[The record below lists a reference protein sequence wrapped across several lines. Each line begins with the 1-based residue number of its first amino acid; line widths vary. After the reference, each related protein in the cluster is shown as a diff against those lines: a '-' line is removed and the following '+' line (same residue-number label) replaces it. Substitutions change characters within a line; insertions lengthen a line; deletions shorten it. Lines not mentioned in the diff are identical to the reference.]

1 MTPISCLRGGLCGP
15 ALGQRLVLAALLA
28 WAGWAGCS
36 NAQAQPCCPPDGSAP
51 VLPPMHLHPPQPT
64 AGFIDDKLSANDA
77 AFEVFVG
84 QGRILTL
91 KEDLDVTNAPY
102 STGTI
107 AYTQATRT
115 VTLTGGTW
123 PSWAQYGVLV
133 IGNVLYRVAA
143 KPTSTTLVLTAM
155 SNPGVDV
162 PAGAMFTLIKGKQRP
177 LIAVGDPGVIEFYL
191 VNLRQIRVRGLAI
204 GVTDLS
210 ITTADGETYSFEVRV
225 TADLDVLR
233 AKLRCLFP
241 DASIKLSQLREHIVV
256 EGEARDAVQVAK
268 IIETTKLYLRSI
280 QTTVSEQNA
289 LQPPPPP
296 EAPGGAPSGA
306 PRTTTTETTTTT
318 DKQPDAT
325 KTTVKVT
332 TDAPEAG
339 PQATGN
345 SAHAPGVAL
354 DRSAG
359 PQTTGNSITQ
369 NFVGNAA
376 SSLKVPPI
384 EVINLLHVPGPQQ
397 VLLKVRVAELN
408 RTGLRQIGG
417 DFLSIDPSTGAIVGT
432 QIGGAA
438 VSAAATAASR
448 LTGSAATA
456 VSPQTTLFGIFQEGD
471 FAVFL
476 SALRRNSLLKLLA
489 EPNLVA
495 LNGQQASFLAG
506 GQFPVPISQP
516 GSSGAAPTVTVEFHD
531 FGVKLAFVPF
541 ILDDDTIR
549 LTVDPEVST
558 IDPSISGTVLVPG
571 GTPVPAL
578 SIRKAHTVVE
588 LHQGQTLAIA
598 GLMQLSLD
606 GNTSRI
612 PGLGDL
618 PIIGPFFSNTT
629 SSRME
634 KELIVLVTPYLVEPM
649 NPGQVP
655 PVPGDEV
662 NEPNDLEFYLLNRI
676 QGRTGRDFRD
686 TIEYDDALHVVRC
699 LLKLE
704 KDHVR
709 GPFGFCD

>member
-1 MTPISCLRGGLCGP
+1 MTDVTHKAYNAGALAELISTGLSVTCLPTVPTFSYLSTTNPRFSMNFRRQNRQTISSRAAIRPMYNRAKLAACSDYSEGFSVMTPISCLRGGLRGP
-15 ALGQRLVLAALLA
+15 ALGQRLVFAALLA
-28 WAGWAGCS
+28 WAGWVSCS
-36 NAQAQPCCPPDGSAP
+36 NARAQPCCAPSGSAP
-51 VLPPMHLHPPQPT
+51 VLPPVPLRSPRPE
-64 AGFIDDKLSANDA
+64 AVSSFVNNYGANNDA

-84 QGRILTL
+84 QSRILTL
-91 KEDLDVTNAPY
+91 KEDLAV
-102 STGTI
+102 
-107 AYTQATRT
+107 
-115 VTLTGGTW
+115 
-123 PSWAQYGVLV
+123 
-133 IGNVLYRVAA
+133 
-143 KPTSTTLVLTAM
+143 
-155 SNPGVDV
+155 
-162 PAGAMFTLIKGKQRP
+162 KGKQLP
-177 LIAVGDPGVIEFYL
+177 LIAVGDPSLIEFTL
-191 VNLRQIRVRGLAI
+191 INPRQIRVLGRAI

-210 ITTADGETYSFEVRV
+210 ITTADGQAYGFEVRV
-225 TADLDVLR
+225 TADLDMLR
-233 AKLRCLFP
+233 AKLHCLFP

-256 EGEARDAVQVAK
+256 EGQARDTVQVGK
-268 IIETTKLYLRSI
+268 IIETTNAYLRSI
-280 QTTVSEQNA
+280 QTTVSDQKA
-289 LQPPPPP
+289 LQPAQSGTGLPPGPGLPP
-296 EAPGGAPSGA
+296 GSGPEPG
-306 PRTTTTETTTTT
+306 T
-318 DKQPDAT
+318 
-325 KTTVKVT
+325 
-332 TDAPEAG
+332 G
-339 PQATGN
+339 PQAI
-345 SAHAPGVAL
+345 
-354 DRSAG
+354 
-359 PQTTGNSITQ
+359 QQ
-369 NFVGNAA
+369 NFVGDAA
-376 SSLKVPPI
+376 SRLNVPRA

-408 RTGLRQIGG
+408 RTGMRQIGA
-417 DFLSIDPSTGAIVGT
+417 DFLSIDPKTGAIVGS
-432 QIGGAA
+432 QIGGAGVSASAAILSASQTAAASSQMAGSSLGDAA
-438 VSAAATAASR
+438 VSAIAAGAGRLTGQAATAI
-448 LTGSAATA
+448 
-456 VSPQTTLFGIFQEGD
+456 SPQTTLFGIFQEGD

-506 GQFPVPISQP
+506 GQFPVPVAQ
-516 GSSGAAPTVTVEFHD
+516 SSSGGAAPAVTVQFQP
-531 FGVKLAFVPF
+531 FGVSLAFLPV

-558 IDPSISGTVLVPG
+558 IDFSIGTTLVPG
-571 GTPVPAL
+571 GSVVPGL
-578 SIRKAHTVVE
+578 STRKAHTVVE

-629 SSRME
+629 SQRIE

-649 NPGQVP
+649 NAGQVP

>member
-15 ALGQRLVLAALLA
+15 ALGQRLVLVALLA

-36 NAQAQPCCPPDGSAP
+36 NAWAQPCCPPSGSAP
-51 VLPPMHLHPPQPT
+51 VLPPVPLRSPRPE
-64 AGFIDDKLSANDA
+64 AVSSFVDNFGANNDA
-77 AFEVFVG
+77 AFEVVVG
-84 QGRILTL
+84 QARVLTL
-91 KEDLDVTNAPY
+91 KKDLDV
-102 STGTI
+102 
-107 AYTQATRT
+107 Q
-115 VTLTGGTW
+115 
-123 PSWAQYGVLV
+123 
-133 IGNVLYRVAA
+133 
-143 KPTSTTLVLTAM
+143 
-155 SNPGVDV
+155 
-162 PAGAMFTLIKGKQRP
+162 GKQRL

-191 VNLRQIRVRGLAI
+191 VNLRQIRVIGRSI

-210 ITTADGETYSFEVRV
+210 ITTPPTTAAPNGETYSFEVRV

-256 EGEARDAVQVAK
+256 EGQARDAVQVGK
-268 IIETTKLYLRSI
+268 IIETTNAYLRSI

-296 EAPGGAPSGA
+296 EAPGADPSGA
-306 PRTTTTETTTTT
+306 PRTTTTETTTKT

-332 TDAPEAG
+332 TDAPAAG
-339 PQATGN
+339 TQAAGN
-345 SAHAPGVAL
+345 VLS
-354 DRSAG
+354 
-359 PQTTGNSITQ
+359 Q
-369 NFVGNAA
+369 NFVGSAGSRLNAHEP
-376 SSLKVPPI
+376 K
-384 EVINLLHVPGPQQ
+384 VINLLHVPGPQQ

-438 VSAAATAASR
+438 VSATANATGRALTAVPPATTAASP
-448 LTGSAATA
+448 S
-456 VSPQTTLFGIFQEGD
+456 TTLFGIFQEGD

-506 GQFPVPISQP
+506 GEFPVPQ
-516 GSSGAAPTVTVEFHD
+516 GGGVGVAPSVDFKK
-531 FGVKLAFVPF
+531 FGVQLAFVPV

-558 IDPSISGTVLVPG
+558 IDFSIGATLVPG
-571 GTPVPAL
+571 GNVVPGL
-578 SIRKAHTVVE
+578 STRKAHTVVE

-598 GLMQLSLD
+598 GLMQLTLD

-612 PGLGDL
+612 PGIGDL
-618 PIIGPFFSNTT
+618 PILGPFFSNTT
-629 SSRME
+629 SQRIE

-649 NPGQVP
+649 NADQVP

-704 KDHVR
+704 KEHVR